1 MRHLANQKAYMYH
14 TISSGPNHDLDQ
26 TLLDP
31 RAMLQPQKHR
41 PLNTESH
48 EHGLFRPVCH
58 AIAPFASNHRKSAP
72 SRLQQR
78 DLSGASSRWRY
89 KGSASPNSASR
100 MTRVCLIANLL
111 GLGCFLFL
119 RQEVGSGFLSVID
132 LGERLY
138 LIRRDRVTI
147 SPAGYSLSLNRHG
160 VQRSSRL
167 VFAWSWAS

>member
-111 GLGCFLFL
+111 GLGCFLFSAPRGGEWL
-119 RQEVGSGFLSVID
+119 PVSDRPWRKIVFDSTGSSNYLSCG
-132 LGERLY
+132 L
-138 LIRRDRVTI
+138 
-147 SPAGYSLSLNRHG
+147 
-160 VQRSSRL
+160 
-167 VFAWSWAS
+167 